1 MLKVLEITVTIIII
15 MHYCIHRQKKGVAKF
30 SSVHVKVQ
38 VAKFESKDD
47 LEESLELKIMKE
59 PESPLEAEGI
69 SG

>member
-1 MLKVLEITVTIIII
+1 
-15 MHYCIHRQKKGVAKF
+15 MHYCIHRHKKGVAKF

-59 PESPLEAEGI
+59 PEPPLEAEGI
-69 SG
+69 NEYYE